1 MLESLL
7 FGRDDKQA
15 IRIGRL
21 LIATSVYFF
30 AIFFVY
36 CSTSAGMMPAAHSQE
51 VLAAALLVNLLFY
64 LAIRFD
70 FNLRFRDSSLT
81 IPQMTLGMLANSYLL
96 YHGGPARPAILIG
109 FLIILA
115 FGTLKL
121 RPRHILQVGAL
132 PAVIY
137 GGMIGY
143 DFVWHR
149 GEGNLMVEILQ
160 WLVLLFVSPWFA
172 LIAGHVAGSRRKLR
186 ESRERLETVTR
197 EHEVALKNIQ
207 EQATRDELTGLYNR
221 RYMAGALRQERS
233 RTDRTHEPFCVL
245 MLDVDHFKRIN
256 DGVGHIA
263 GDNVLIAVTAAIAPQ
278 LRAIDH
284 FSRHGGEEFLVVMP
298 STSLDAAMH
307 AAERIRKCIEETP
320 IEEAGVKL
328 RVTLSIGVA
337 EYRAGGSIDA
347 TLADVDRALYRAKHN
362 GRNCV
367 EFSRTPVATSLGV
380 RTA

>member
-1 MLESLL
+1 
-7 FGRDDKQA
+7 
-15 IRIGRL
+15 
-21 LIATSVYFF
+21 
-30 AIFFVY
+30 
-36 CSTSAGMMPAAHSQE
+36 
-51 VLAAALLVNLLFY
+51 
-64 LAIRFD
+64 
-70 FNLRFRDSSLT
+70 
-81 IPQMTLGMLANSYLL
+81 
-96 YHGGPARPAILIG
+96 
-109 FLIILA
+109 
-115 FGTLKL
+115 
-121 RPRHILQVGAL
+121 
-132 PAVIY
+132 
-137 GGMIGY
+137 
-143 DFVWHR
+143 
-149 GEGNLMVEILQ
+149 
-160 WLVLLFVSPWFA
+160 
-172 LIAGHVAGSRRKLR
+172 
-186 ESRERLETVTR
+186 
-197 EHEVALKNIQ
+197 VALKTIQ

-245 MLDVDHFKRIN
+245 MLDVDNFKRIN
-256 DGVGHIA
+256 DGFGHIA

-298 STSLDAAMH
+298 STSLNAAMH

-320 IEEAGVKL
+320 IEEAGVIL

-337 EYRAGGSIDA
+337 KYRAGGSIDA